1 VTSPAVALDEPLA
14 LECAHFIGLVR
25 GEGDPMRAA
34 RDGAM
39 VVRALERL
47 TESLRG

>member
-1 VTSPAVALDEPLA
+1 V
-14 LECAHFIGLVR
+14 
-25 GEGDPMRAA
+25 GDDGDRQKVA

-47 TESLRG
+47 TDSLRDG

>member
-1 VTSPAVALDEPLA
+1 MATDEPLR
-14 LECAHFIGLVR
+14 LECQHFLRLV
-25 GEGDPMRAA
+25 EGDGEREKVA

-47 TESLRG
+47 TESLAA